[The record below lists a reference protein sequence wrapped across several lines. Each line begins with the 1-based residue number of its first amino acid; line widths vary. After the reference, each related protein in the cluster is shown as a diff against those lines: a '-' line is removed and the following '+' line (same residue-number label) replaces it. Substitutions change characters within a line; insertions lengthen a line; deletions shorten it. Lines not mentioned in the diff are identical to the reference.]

1 MMEFC
6 CLLYNYRN
14 SALTLAIMDYTNVN
28 NMNIETRMLKF
39 GIRNNTNESLR
50 NFAEIV
56 DIKFS
61 VKHALNSLKKQQ

>member
-1 MMEFC
+1 
-6 CLLYNYRN
+6 
-14 SALTLAIMDYTNVN
+14 MDYTNVN